1 MNKNQVYQESVSA
14 AIKYNGYTFLQNNHN
29 AFISGAA
36 WMYAQF
42 EKDKEIETKVQN
54 RYARVYRESL
64 DKENSLVDFLEY
76 YKIDNDLESRKKMF
90 FFIKDYT
97 GTEEQNIKALN
108 ILKLI
113 EVTAKYFIK

>member
-1 MNKNQVYQESVSA
+1 MNKDQVYQESVLA

-54 RYARVYRESL
+54 RYARAMNY
-64 DKENSLVDFLEY
+64 DIENSLVDFLQY
-76 YKIDNDLESRKKMF
+76 HGINSSLENRKKLF
-90 FFIKDYT
+90 FFIEDYT
-97 GTEEQNIKALN
+97 GTEEQNIKMLELLKA
-108 ILKLI
+108 IKLI
-113 EVTAKYFIK
+113 AKLFIKK